1 MVFACDMRV
10 RSLGKRGVL
19 WGGRHQAVGGIMAV
33 RWSLE
38 VLEGCQLVVEG
49 NHSLPGGGSVSWVG
63 VSHMVCSGGPGLEGL
78 VVVE

>member
-1 MVFACDMRV
+1 
-10 RSLGKRGVL
+10 
-19 WGGRHQAVGGIMAV
+19 MAV

-49 NHSLPGGGSVSWVG
+49 NHSLPGGGSVSWVS
-63 VSHMVCSGGPGLEGL
+63 VSHMVCSGGPGLKGL